1 MPQAVNNIA
10 DVRLILYADPNNKTG
25 ENAVP
30 TTSIAQISIFIAITL
45 LIGIATWVKVRSG
58 PSEHDGSGKDVFLAG
73 GGLTWL
79 YVAGSITLT
88 NLSTEQLVGMNGN
101 QMLLLAWWEISGFF
115 GLMIL
120 AFVFV
125 PIYYRNNCTTVTELL
140 ERRYEGGSIR
150 TVISALFLIGNI
162 LIYLPAA
169 LYSGSLFLKSMFG
182 VDWPLFYFAAPMAII
197 AAIYTIMGGLKA
209 VAVMDTF
216 SGIGVLAIAFLVVIL
231 ALNAVNFDLFSGVPA
246 ERTSMV
252 GSLSSPIPFHTLFT
266 GMLFIQIFYWS
277 TNQNITQKAMTAPTV
292 REAQKGVFAA
302 AAVRILIIPAIVVI
316 PGVVAYKLFGPMG
329 DQSYGKLV
337 AHVLP
342 SWMSGAFA
350 ALMAAA
356 VIAHTSAILNSSVA
370 LYSIDFHDKFVN
382 KVKDH
387 WRLAAI
393 VSIILTVTSI
403 GLIPV
408 YEHPELYIRMQGE
421 DSIIN
426 LLQKLNGLSSMP
438 ILSAFIVGLLFNNVD
453 ARAAVVGLVYGVVAY
468 GLHTFVFAQPDMPFP
483 GETAYQHFGLGG
495 LHYIDVMLIVLATSV
510 LVALGINR
518 MIFGNRATYIG
529 PGGAKLQDI

>member
-1 MPQAVNNIA
+1 MEFAATALGQVVVFA
-10 DVRLILYADPNNKTG
+10 
-25 ENAVP
+25 
-30 TTSIAQISIFIAITL
+30 AITI
-45 LIGIATWVKVRSG
+45 LIGIATWFKVRTSG
-58 PSEHDGSGKDVFLAG
+58 GSHDGSGKDVFLAG

-101 QMLLLAWWEISGFF
+101 QMLLLAWWEICGFF
-115 GLMIL
+115 GLLIL

-140 ERRYEGGSIR
+140 ERRYNGGSIR
-150 TVISALFLIGNI
+150 TVISAIFLLGNV

-182 VDWPLFYFAAPMAII
+182 LDWPLIWFAAPMAII
-197 AAIYTIMGGLKA
+197 AAIYTITGGLKA

-231 ALNAVNFDLFSGVPA
+231 ALNAVDFDLFSGVPA
-246 ERTSMV
+246 ERVSMI
-252 GSLSSPIPFHTLFT
+252 GSTQSPIPFHTLFT

-292 REAQKGVFAA
+292 REAQKGVLAA

-316 PGVVAYKLFGPMG
+316 PGVVGYKLFGPMG
-329 DQSYGKLV
+329 DASYGRVV

-342 SWMSGAFA
+342 NWMSGAFA

-370 LYSIDFHDKFVN
+370 LYSIDFHDKFVR
-382 KVKDH
+382 KVRDH
-387 WRLAAI
+387 WKLAAWA
-393 VSIILTVTSI
+393 SAALTVTSI
-403 GLIPV
+403 LLVPAF
-408 YEHPELYIRMQGE
+408 ENAK
-421 DSIIN
+421 SIIN
-426 LLQKLNGLSSMP
+426 LLQELNGLSSMP
-438 ILSAFIVGLLFNNVD
+438 VLSAFIAGLLFANVD
-453 ARAAVVGLVYGVVAY
+453 ARAAIIGLLYGVGTYA
-468 GLHTFVFAQPDMPFP
+468 LHTFVLYKPDLIYP
-483 GETAYQHFGLGG
+483 GETFYQHLGLDA
-495 LHYIDVMLIVLATSV
+495 LHYIDVMLLVLVSSV
-510 LVALGINR
+510 LVALASNR
-518 MIFGNRATYIG
+518 FIFGNRARYVG
-529 PGGAKLQDI
+529 PGAAKRA